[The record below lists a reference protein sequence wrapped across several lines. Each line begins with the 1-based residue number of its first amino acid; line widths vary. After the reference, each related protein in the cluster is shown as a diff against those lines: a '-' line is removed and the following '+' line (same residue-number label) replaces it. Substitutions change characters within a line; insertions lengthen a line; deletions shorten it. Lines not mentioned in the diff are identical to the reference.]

1 MIADRLLA
9 ELSMNKGFNLLNQTT
24 GRSTSL
30 SIRPNL
36 PAAIQSLNDMPLK
49 GHSPKNP
56 NERPDSNLTPREEGW
71 HSEISPGAFDQ
82 ARRRQQHQTFPPPRE
97 RETNVSLP
105 SIAKSSD
112 VKHPLQGATNC
123 KIAGAGGKETNHI
136 ELDGTSLAVEA
147 GEYDLPLL
155 EVGGHCS
162 LRAVN
167 QMLCCRRTR
176 WFMLS
181 SVWSAHVEV

>member
-49 GHSPKNP
+49 GHSPKSP
-56 NERPDSNLTPREEGW
+56 NERPDNNLTPRQEDW
-71 HSEISPGAFDQ
+71 HSETCHGAFDQ
-82 ARRRQQHQTFPPPRE
+82 ARRNIS
-97 RETNVSLP
+97 NVSLP
-105 SIAKSSD
+105 PITESSE

-123 KIAGAGGKETNHI
+123 KIAGAGGRETNHI

-147 GEYDLPLL
+147 GDMTFRF
-155 EVGGHCS
+155 S
-162 LRAVN
+162 R
-167 QMLCCRRTR
+167 
-176 WFMLS
+176 
-181 SVWSAHVEV
+181 